1 MGGVESSGDTRG
13 FNFCHFKDSL
23 IAHDTNNGGARH
35 YSVVFS
41 MMVNVILR
49 VYIVIIVII
58 VFIGTS

>member
-23 IAHDTNNGGARH
+23 IAHDATNGGARH
-35 YSVVFS
+35 YSAVFS

-49 VYIVIIVII
+49 VYIVIIV
-58 VFIGTS
+58 FIGTS